1 MLESLQIQVRSFLG
15 VLKQTLTFLGN
26 EGPPII
32 LAGAG
37 DYITAA
43 TVNSFIK
50 IWHVGQ
56 REAKLHAAA
65 KNVKESVTS
74 VGEIIQAKNNQEG
87 TRVAFTVAKV
97 FKYHTFAFVCNISQ
111 VLACM

>member
-26 EGPPII
+26 EGPPIT

-37 DYITAA
+37 EFITSA
-43 TVNSFIK
+43 TVNCYLK

-56 REAKLHAAA
+56 REAKLHVPA
-65 KNVKESVTS
+65 KNMKDSVNS
-74 VGEIIQAKNNQEG
+74 LGEIIQAKNNQEG

-97 FKYHTFAFVCNISQ
+97 QISGELYLYLTKYRISN
-111 VLACM
+111 